1 MYLLD
6 TNVVSELRKAP
17 SGRADPHVVVWA
29 ASVTAADL
37 SISAV
42 TVLELE
48 LGILRLQRRDAAQS
62 ANLRRWMDEQ
72 VLRTFGE
79 RILPVDTTV
88 ALRCA
93 TLHVP
98 DPCSD
103 RDALIAATALVHG
116 LIVVTRNVAD
126 FKTTGARLL
135 NPWHREQA

>member
-17 SGRADPHVVVWA
+17 GGRADQHVVAWA

-37 SISAV
+37 SISAM

-48 LGILRLQRRDAAQS
+48 LGILRLQRRDSTQS
-62 ANLRRWMDEQ
+62 AHLRKWLDDQ

-79 RILPVDTTV
+79 RILPVDTAI

-93 TLHVP
+93 SLHVP
-98 DPCSD
+98 DPCSE

-126 FKTTGARLL
+126 FRTTGARLL
-135 NPWHREQA
+135 NPWNHERA